1 MRKKK
6 SSRAEKKK
14 FFVEMEQAKQRGNEE
29 ELEAKHILAWEED
42 LQVHLLWFPCLFPFI
57 ALFFIHSSGSWTL
70 LDCLVVKLCY
80 YYDFLPIFFWFS
92 SDDKFGCGFS
102 CATDHRS
109 HWFLHEMGFHLMGLL
124 FVLLTVLCLRTFC
137 SFVLGSLYPLS
148 VPPLLRMVLDC
159 VCYNFGWCRSIS
171 CHACNYAHVFIFWT
185 LWVYPIILHIILFD
199 ELPTGGHTPT

>member
-1 MRKKK
+1 
-6 SSRAEKKK
+6 
-14 FFVEMEQAKQRGNEE
+14 MEQAKQRGNEE

-171 CHACNYAHVFIFWT
+171 CHACNYATSSSSEHYGSIPLSYISFYLMNFPRVAILQPKRFMG
-185 LWVYPIILHIILFD
+185 LLKIIEKRVKL
-199 ELPTGGHTPT
+199 